1 MFNFIGQIIINKELL
16 TISNK
21 TSQLISGWVKSGL
34 IFLYNCI
41 TQDFIGV
48 FSQLVE
54 LLVWGSKEIFCPD
67 FCIQNNLNQL
77 VFYHSC
83 TAISNT
89 TCSLSQLYSKIQYN
103 LFSITVIQQDP
114 IQLVLYHSCTARS
127 NTTSSLSQFYSKIQY
142 NLLKT
147 GNHHFFRLD
156 SCFLPVCLTVSKA
169 LMSFNP
175 FPRFDL
181 ITPYSLVSMDT

>member
-1 MFNFIGQIIINKELL
+1 MSEIW
-16 TISNK
+16 SY
-21 TSQLISGWVKSGL
+21 
-34 IFLYNCI
+34 FLYNCI

-48 FSQLVE
+48 FFPVGWIIGLRFQVSIFLYTEQSQ
-54 LLVWGSKEIFCPD
+54 S
-67 FCIQNNLNQL
+67 
-77 VFYHSC
+77 
-83 TAISNT
+83 
-89 TCSLSQLYSKIQYN
+89 TCFLSQLYSNIQYN

-127 NTTSSLSQFYSKIQY
+127 NTTFSLSQFYSKIQY